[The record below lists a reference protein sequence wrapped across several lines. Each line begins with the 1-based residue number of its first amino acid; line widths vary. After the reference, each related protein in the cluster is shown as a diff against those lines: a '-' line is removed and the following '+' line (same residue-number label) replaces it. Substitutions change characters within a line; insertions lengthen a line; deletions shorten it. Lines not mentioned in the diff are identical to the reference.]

1 MAPYKG
7 KSKKYKRK
15 VRKAVRRWRKGKYFP
30 KCINATS
37 RSRATIK
44 VTGQWHGQTA
54 IVANSEWSQPIIFN
68 PVVECTSTG
77 TQADGYKLFWL
88 GNSILGSAQFI
99 AMRQL
104 YAQYKMNY
112 CKVKLS
118 FGDDSAM
125 TRANLLGSSL
135 YCAIDRQCKLKDLT
149 DAGYLTQTEIMK
161 TASVPYIF
169 NSSDYMSYQ
178 KKCWPSDLFEK
189 ASWFESDMNAKAIYP
204 PQAPTGSTLTVQF
217 PAALDSDNIT
227 QFAPGF
233 FFAFRLPDAVSTTIR
248 YINFTLTCTCYVTF
262 RNPKNTLLVSG
273 GGSKITPKEVETLPD
288 MDDDELVRS
297 TQLLDDDD
305 DEVIKIPKKKSKI
318 LGADDSSKI
327 KAKATAKTDTPK
339 RANL

>member
-44 VTGQWHGQTA
+44 VTSQWRGQTA
-54 IVANSEWSQPIIFN
+54 IVANSEWSQPIIFH
-68 PVVECTSTG
+68 PLVDCTSTG
-77 TQADGYKLFWL
+77 TQADGYKQFWL
-88 GNSILGSAQFI
+88 GNSILGVTQFI

-104 YAQYKMNY
+104 YAQYKINY

-118 FGDDSAM
+118 FGDDAAFS
-125 TRANLLGSSL
+125 RANVLGSSL
-135 YCAIDRQCKLKDLT
+135 YCAIDRQCKLPDLSEP
-149 DAGYLTQTEIMK
+149 GYLDQTEIMK

-169 NSSDYMSYQ
+169 NSSDYMTYQ

-189 ASWFESDMNAKAIYP
+189 ASWFESDMHAKAIYP
-204 PQAPTGSTLTVQF
+204 PGGPTGYTLTVQF
-217 PAALDSDNIT
+217 PHALDGENIT

-233 FFAFRLPDAVSTTIR
+233 FFAFRLPNSISADTR
-248 YINFTLTCTCYVTF
+248 YIYFTLTCTCYITF
-262 RNPKNTLLVSG
+262 RNPKNTLVISS
-273 GGSKITPKEVETLPD
+273 GSKITPKEVETLPD

-297 TQLLDDDD
+297 TQLLDEDEV
-305 DEVIKIPKKKSKI
+305 EVIKIPKKKSKI

-327 KAKATAKTDTPK
+327 KAKATAKTDAPK
-339 RANL
+339 KS